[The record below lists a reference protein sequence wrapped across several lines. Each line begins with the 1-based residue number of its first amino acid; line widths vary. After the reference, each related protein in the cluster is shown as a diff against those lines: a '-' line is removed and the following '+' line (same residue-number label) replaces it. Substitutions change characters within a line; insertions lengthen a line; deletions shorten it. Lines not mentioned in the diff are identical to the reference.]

1 MDKVKK
7 TSWTKRYFLIEEIAH
22 DLKDIAV
29 KRGKSIY
36 IHDKWI
42 SFKGKV
48 SKRKQVQMEKMSD
61 FDKSC
66 CVSTAVEKF
75 RHSKASYGLFFGHI
89 MEKKYTDNHGKYHA
103 TVLILESIGTNRRA
117 YFFNPY
123 KLKSDSLP
131 VLVGKIVRSWS
142 RTITHVTCITGRQ
155 YHGTVTC
162 VIHATQFA
170 KHFVHNPCRT
180 IELCK
185 KYTYEKSVKY

>member
-48 SKRKQVQMEKMSD
+48 SKRKKVQMEKMSD

-66 CVSTAVEKF
+66 CVSTAVKKPVMVCF
-75 RHSKASYGLFFGHI
+75 LDISWRKSTQTI
-89 MEKKYTDNHGKYHA
+89 MVNIMQLY
-103 TVLILESIGTNRRA
+103 
-117 YFFNPY
+117 
-123 KLKSDSLP
+123 
-131 VLVGKIVRSWS
+131 
-142 RTITHVTCITGRQ
+142 
-155 YHGTVTC
+155 
-162 VIHATQFA
+162 
-170 KHFVHNPCRT
+170 
-180 IELCK
+180 
-185 KYTYEKSVKY
+185 